1 MDTMRYFY
9 CFCSLVF
16 MRECVCGAHAHALRE
31 LFRHLRLTL
40 KPLTVE
46 QGRTQYDLLDYII
59 SVI

>member
-1 MDTMRYFY
+1 
-9 CFCSLVF
+9 